1 MMEPGLDRS
10 IVDLLRQSAMGSI
23 VDRPVNDVLWEMGL
37 PGLPQLP
44 PAPPLPQLP
53 PLPVLDL
60 HALTK
65 PITDL
70 ASSFGTGKLG
80 GGPGADPTQVLSQIS
95 AVLQTVVQLGT
106 TAMQTAMSLWQGAG
120 ALSAAAKS
128 TQAAAD
134 GTAVA
139 GQGAQMSLGTTA
151 AAGSVFTGNALMTG
165 ITSKYLTS
173 LAAAAP
179 FIVTPPGQVFVL
191 AMSAQ
196 TLAEA
201 LAVVTKTRV
210 ELTAHSAKMAHT
222 GQKVK
227 ITNVPHGVSNVAAQR
242 VAVPQAS
249 LKSVAGTTSRLSATP
264 SGMSLATNASS
275 SSSAAG
281 NATQYVS
288 QALQMVQSL
297 SAVGGAGAQAATGVT
312 GRAAKPI
319 AAPVPAAGGT
329 PAAAGTGSGAGAPAG
344 VGAPAAGPPE
354 MSSSL
359 QAARTP
365 SIMTEAAVTASTES
379 AIASSGTAGS
389 PGMMPMTPGAGAAGM
404 ARAASDSSSASDAVR
419 GQLVT
424 AAHGNDVVGDIA
436 GVSLPVVGAADA
448 VTTTPDTEPPDK
460 ALTL

>member
-1 MMEPGLDRS
+1 MEPGLDRS

-23 VDRPVNDVLWEMGL
+23 VDRPVNDVLRDMGL

-80 GGPGADPTQVLSQIS
+80 SGADPTQVLSQVS

-165 ITSKYLTS
+165 ITSQYLTT

-242 VAVPQAS
+242 VPVPQSS

-264 SGMSLATNASS
+264 SGMSPTTGASS
-275 SSSAAG
+275 SGGAAG
-281 NATQYVS
+281 TATQYVS

-297 SAVGGAGAQAATGVT
+297 SAVGGAGAQAATNLT
-312 GRAAKPI
+312 GRTAKPI
-319 AAPVPAAGGT
+319 AAPVPPSGGA
-329 PAAAGTGSGAGAPAG
+329 PAATGAGAPG
-344 VGAPAAGPPE
+344 GIGAPAAGAPE
-354 MSSSL
+354 MSSPL

-379 AIASSGTAGS
+379 TIAATGTTGG

-404 ARAASDSSSASDAVR
+404 ARAASDSGSASEAVR

>member
-1 MMEPGLDRS
+1 MDAGLDPS
-10 IVDLLRQSAMGSI
+10 IVDLLRRSAMGSI
-23 VDRPVNDVLWEMGL
+23 VDRPVNDVLRDLGL

-70 ASSFGTGKLG
+70 AASFGTGNLG
-80 GGPGADPTQVLSQIS
+80 AGPGQDPTQVLSQVS
-95 AVLQTVVQLGT
+95 SVLQTVVQLGS
-106 TAMQTAMSLWQGAG
+106 TAMQLAMSAWQGAG
-120 ALSAAAKS
+120 ALSAASKS

-134 GTAVA
+134 GTTVA

-151 AAGSVFTGNALMTG
+151 AAGSVFTGNTLMTG
-165 ITSKYLTS
+165 ITSNYLTT

-201 LAVVTKTRV
+201 LGVVTKTRV
-210 ELTAHSAKMAHT
+210 ELGAHSAKMTQT

-227 ITNVPHGVSNVAAQR
+227 ITNVPHGVSKLPASKVAM
-242 VAVPQAS
+242 PKS
-249 LKSVAGTTSRLSATP
+249 LLKPVAGTTSSLGGDTT
-264 SGMSLATNASS
+264 SGLSLATTASS
-275 SSSAAG
+275 GTGSGG
-281 NATQYVS
+281 NAVQYIS

-297 SAVGGAGAQAATGVT
+297 SAVGGIGTQAATSLT
-312 GRAAKPI
+312 AHTAKPI
-319 AAPVPAAGGT
+319 ATSAPAGGAPASAAGG
-329 PAAAGTGSGAGAPAG
+329 GAPGAVGGAPAP
-344 VGAPAAGPPE
+344 GAPE
-354 MSSSL
+354 MSSPL

-365 SIMTEAAVTASTES
+365 STMTEAVATASAEGS
-379 AIASSGTAGS
+379 VVSSSAGS

-419 GQLVT
+419 GRLIN

>member
-1 MMEPGLDRS
+1 MDPGLDRS
-10 IVDLLRQSAMGSI
+10 IVDLLRRSAMGSI
-23 VDRPVNDVLWEMGL
+23 VDRPVNDVLRDMGL

-60 HALTK
+60 HTLTK

-70 ASSFGTGKLG
+70 ASSFGTGNLG
-80 GGPGADPTQVLSQIS
+80 SGPGQDPTQVLSQVS
-95 AVLQTVVQLGT
+95 SVLQTVVQLGS
-106 TAMQTAMSLWQGAG
+106 TAMQLAMTAWQGAG
-120 ALSAAAKS
+120 ALSAASKS

-139 GQGAQMSLGTTA
+139 GQGAQMSAGTVA
-151 AAGSVFTGNALMTG
+151 AAGSVFTGNVLMTG
-165 ITSKYLTS
+165 ITSKYLTT

-191 AMSAQ
+191 SMSAQ

-201 LAVVTKTRV
+201 LGVVTKTRV
-210 ELTAHSAKMAHT
+210 ELGAHSAKMAHT
-222 GQKVK
+222 GHKVK
-227 ITNVPHGVSNVAAQR
+227 ITNVPHGVSKIPVSKM
-242 VAVPQAS
+242 AVPKTS
-249 LKSVAGTTSRLSATP
+249 LKPVARTVP
-264 SGMSLATNASS
+264 SLGDAKQGLSLATTSS
-275 SSSAAG
+275 SGTGSSG
-281 NATQYVS
+281 NAVQYIS

-297 SAVGGAGAQAATGVT
+297 SSVGGVGAQAASALTGHT
-312 GRAAKPI
+312 AKPI
-319 AAPVPAAGGT
+319 ATST
-329 PAAAGTGSGAGAPAG
+329 PASGAPAPASGGGAPAG
-344 VGAPAAGPPE
+344 GGAPGPAAPE
-354 MSSSL
+354 MSSPL

-365 SIMTEAAVTASTES
+365 SIMTEAAVTASAET
-379 AIASSGTAGS
+379 AVTSSGAGG
-389 PGMMPMTPGAGAAGM
+389 PGMMPMSPAAGAAGM
-404 ARAASDSSSASDAVR
+404 ARAASDSSSATDAVR
-419 GQLVT
+419 GQLVN

>member
-23 VDRPVNDVLWEMGL
+23 VDRPVNDVLRDMGL

-70 ASSFGTGKLG
+70 AGSFGTGKLG
-80 GGPGADPTQVLSQIS
+80 AGPGGDPTQVLSQIS
-95 AVLQTVVQLGT
+95 TVLQTVVQLGT

-151 AAGSVFTGNALMTG
+151 AAGSVFTGNVLMTG
-165 ITSKYLTS
+165 ITAKYLTS

-222 GQKVK
+222 GRKVE

-249 LKSVAGTTSRLSATP
+249 LKSVAGATSGLSATP
-264 SGMSLATNASS
+264 SGLSPAINASS

-281 NATQYVS
+281 SATQYVS

-297 SAVGGAGAQAATGVT
+297 SAVGGAGAQAATSLT

-319 AAPVPAAGGT
+319 AAP
-329 PAAAGTGSGAGAPAG
+329 APAG
-344 VGAPAAGPPE
+344 
-354 MSSSL
+354 
-359 QAARTP
+359 
-365 SIMTEAAVTASTES
+365 
-379 AIASSGTAGS
+379 
-389 PGMMPMTPGAGAAGM
+389 GAG
-404 ARAASDSSSASDAVR
+404 
-419 GQLVT
+419 
-424 AAHGNDVVGDIA
+424 
-436 GVSLPVVGAADA
+436 
-448 VTTTPDTEPPDK
+448 
-460 ALTL
+460 

>member
-23 VDRPVNDVLWEMGL
+23 VDRPVNDVLREMGL

-80 GGPGADPTQVLSQIS
+80 AGPGGDPTQVLSQIS
-95 AVLQTVVQLGT
+95 TVLQTVVQLGT

-134 GTAVA
+134 GAAVA

-165 ITSKYLTS
+165 ITAKYLTS

-210 ELTAHSAKMAHT
+210 ELAAHSAKMAHT
-222 GQKVK
+222 GQKVE

-264 SGMSLATNASS
+264 SGLSTATSASS

-281 NATQYVS
+281 SATQYVS

-297 SAVGGAGAQAATGVT
+297 SAVGGAGAQAATSLT

-319 AAPVPAAGGT
+319 AAPAPAAGGA
-329 PAAAGTGSGAGAPAG
+329 PAAAGSGAGAPGG
-344 VGAPAAGPPE
+344 VGAPAVGAPE
-354 MSSSL
+354 MSSPL

-379 AIASSGTAGS
+379 AIASSGTAGG

>member
-1 MMEPGLDRS
+1 MEPGLDRS

-23 VDRPVNDVLWEMGL
+23 VDRPVNDVLREMGL

-80 GGPGADPTQVLSQIS
+80 AGPGADPTQVLSQVS

-120 ALSAAAKS
+120 ALSAAATS

-242 VAVPQAS
+242 VTVPQAS

-275 SSSAAG
+275 SNSAAG
-281 NATQYVS
+281 NATQYVA

-297 SAVGGAGAQAATGVT
+297 SAVGGTGAQAATSLT

-319 AAPVPAAGGT
+319 AAPVA
-329 PAAAGTGSGAGAPAG
+329 AAAGAGAGAGAPG
-344 VGAPAAGPPE
+344 GIGAPAVGPSE
-354 MSSSL
+354 MSSPL

-379 AIASSGTAGS
+379 AIVSSGTAGG
-389 PGMMPMTPGAGAAGM
+389 PGMMPMAPGAAGM
-404 ARAASDSSSASDAVR
+404 ARAASDSSGASDAVR

-436 GVSLPVVGAADA
+436 GASLPVVGAADA
-448 VTTTPDTEPPDK
+448 VTTAPDTEPPDK

>member
-1 MMEPGLDRS
+1 MDAGLDPS
-10 IVDLLRQSAMGSI
+10 IVDLLRRSAMGSI
-23 VDRPVNDVLWEMGL
+23 VDRPVDDVLREMGL
-37 PGLPQLP
+37 PGVPQLP
-44 PAPPLPQLP
+44 PVPPLPQLP

-60 HALTK
+60 HTLTK

-70 ASSFGTGKLG
+70 ASSFGTGNLG
-80 GGPGADPTQVLSQIS
+80 AGPGPDPTQVLSQVS
-95 AVLQTVVQLGT
+95 TVLQTVVQLGS
-106 TAMQTAMSLWQGAG
+106 TAMQLAMTAWQGAG
-120 ALSAAAKS
+120 ALSAASKS
-128 TQAAAD
+128 TRAAAD
-134 GTAVA
+134 GTAVS

-165 ITSKYLTS
+165 ITSHYLTT

-201 LAVVTKTRV
+201 LGVVTKTRV
-210 ELTAHSAKMAHT
+210 ELGAHSAKMAQS

-227 ITNVPHGVSNVAAQR
+227 ITNVPHGVS
-242 VAVPQAS
+242 
-249 LKSVAGTTSRLSATP
+249 KLSASKIAMPKGSVTP
-264 SGMSLATNASS
+264 VARTTPALSGDATSGLSLATTASGGTESS
-275 SSSAAG
+275 SGAV
-281 NATQYVS
+281 QYIS

-297 SAVGGAGAQAATGVT
+297 SAVGGIGARAATSLT
-312 GRAAKPI
+312 GHTAEPI
-319 AAPVPAAGGT
+319 ATSAPAGGA
-329 PAAAGTGSGAGAPAG
+329 PAAAPGGGGAGGP
-344 VGAPAAGPPE
+344 GAPAAGVPE
-354 MSSSL
+354 MSSPL

-365 SIMTEAAVTASTES
+365 SIMTEAVASASAES
-379 AIASSGTAGS
+379 AVASSGTAN

-404 ARAASDSSSASDAVR
+404 ARAASDSSTTDAVR
-419 GQLVT
+419 GQLVN

>member
-1 MMEPGLDRS
+1 MDPGLDRS

-23 VDRPVNDVLWEMGL
+23 VDRPVADVLREMGL

-70 ASSFGTGKLG
+70 ASSFGTGNLG
-80 GGPGADPTQVLSQIS
+80 AGPGQDPTQVLSQVS
-95 AVLQTVVQLGT
+95 AVLQTVVQLGS
-106 TAMQTAMSLWQGAG
+106 TAMQMAMTLWQGAG
-120 ALSAAAKS
+120 ALSAASKS
-128 TQAAAD
+128 AQAAAD
-134 GTAVA
+134 GAAVT
-139 GQGAQMSLGTTA
+139 GQGAQMSVGTAA

-165 ITSKYLTS
+165 ITSKYLTT

-201 LAVVTKTRV
+201 LGVVTRTRV
-210 ELTAHSAKMAHT
+210 ELGAHSAKMAHT
-222 GQKVK
+222 GHKVK
-227 ITNVPHGVSNVAAQR
+227 ITDVPHGVSKLPASKM
-242 VAVPQAS
+242 AVPHSSPAP
-249 LKSVAGTTSRLSATP
+249 VARATP
-264 SGMSLATNASS
+264 ALSGDAPSSLSLATTASNGAGS
-275 SSSAAG
+275 GGSAV
-281 NATQYVS
+281 QYIS

-297 SAVGGAGAQAATGVT
+297 SGVGGIGAQAAASLTGHT
-312 GRAAKPI
+312 AKPI
-319 AAPVPAAGGT
+319 AT
-329 PAAAGTGSGAGAPAG
+329 SAPAG
-344 VGAPAAGPPE
+344 AAPASAPAGGASGGVGGAPAAGAPE
-354 MSSSL
+354 MSSPL

-365 SIMTEAAVTASTES
+365 SIMTEAAATASAET
-379 AIASSGTAGS
+379 AVASSGAGS

-404 ARAASDSSSASDAVR
+404 ARAASDSSSATDAVGGR
-419 GQLVT
+419 LVN

>member
-1 MMEPGLDRS
+1 MEPGLDRS

-23 VDRPVNDVLWEMGL
+23 VDRPVNDVLRDMGL

-80 GGPGADPTQVLSQIS
+80 SGADPTQVLSQVS

-165 ITSKYLTS
+165 ITSQYLTT

-242 VAVPQAS
+242 VPVPQSS

-264 SGMSLATNASS
+264 SGMSPTTGASS
-275 SSSAAG
+275 SGGAAG
-281 NATQYVS
+281 TATQYVS

-297 SAVGGAGAQAATGVT
+297 SAVGGAGAQAATNLT
-312 GRAAKPI
+312 GRTTKPI
-319 AAPVPAAGGT
+319 AAPVPPSGGA
-329 PAAAGTGSGAGAPAG
+329 PAATGAGAPG
-344 VGAPAAGPPE
+344 GIGAPAAGAPE
-354 MSSSL
+354 MSSPL

-379 AIASSGTAGS
+379 TIAATGTTGG

-404 ARAASDSSSASDAVR
+404 ARAASDSGSASEAVR

>member
-1 MMEPGLDRS
+1 MMDPGLDRS
-10 IVDLLRQSAMGSI
+10 IVDLLRRSAMGSI
-23 VDRPVNDVLWEMGL
+23 VDRPVDDVLRDMGL

-70 ASSFGTGKLG
+70 ASSFGTGNLG
-80 GGPGADPTQVLSQIS
+80 SGPGQDPTQVLSQVS
-95 AVLQTVVQLGT
+95 SVLQTVVQLGS
-106 TAMQTAMSLWQGAG
+106 TAMQLAMTAWQGAG
-120 ALSAAAKS
+120 ALSAASKS

-139 GQGAQMSLGTTA
+139 GQGAQMSAGTAA
-151 AAGSVFTGNALMTG
+151 AAGSVFTGNVLMTG
-165 ITSKYLTS
+165 ITSKYLTT

-191 AMSAQ
+191 SMSAQ

-201 LAVVTKTRV
+201 LGVVTKTRV
-210 ELTAHSAKMAHT
+210 ELGAHSAKMAHT
-222 GQKVK
+222 GHKVK
-227 ITNVPHGVSNVAAQR
+227 ITDVPHGVSKIPVSKM
-242 VAVPQAS
+242 AVPKTS
-249 LKSVAGTTSRLSATP
+249 LKPVARTAP
-264 SGMSLATNASS
+264 SLGDAEQGLSLATTSS
-275 SSSAAG
+275 SGTGSSG
-281 NATQYVS
+281 NAVQYIS

-297 SAVGGAGAQAATGVT
+297 SSVGGVGAQAASALTGHT
-312 GRAAKPI
+312 AKPI
-319 AAPVPAAGGT
+319 ATST
-329 PAAAGTGSGAGAPAG
+329 PASGAPAPGSGGAPAG
-344 VGAPAAGPPE
+344 GGAPGPAAPE
-354 MSSSL
+354 MSSPL

-365 SIMTEAAVTASTES
+365 SIMTEAAVTASAET
-379 AIASSGTAGS
+379 AVTSSGAGG
-389 PGMMPMTPGAGAAGM
+389 PGMMPMSPAAAGM
-404 ARAASDSSSASDAVR
+404 ARAASDSSSATDAVR
-419 GQLVT
+419 GQLVN

>member
-1 MMEPGLDRS
+1 MEPGLDRS

-23 VDRPVNDVLWEMGL
+23 VDRPVNDVLREMGL

-80 GGPGADPTQVLSQIS
+80 AVPGADPTQVLSQIS

-329 PAAAGTGSGAGAPAG
+329 PAAAGTGSGAGAPG
-344 VGAPAAGPPE
+344 GIGAPAAGPPE